1 MFLHT
6 SMKYFMTFILAG
18 GLEEKKVNSII
29 DELELLQAEVQQE
42 WGKEDG
48 ERRLPHGKCQ
58 S

>member
-18 GLEEKKVNSII
+18 GLEEKNEFHNR
-29 DELELLQAEVQQE
+29 ELELLQAEVQQE
-42 WGKEDG
+42 QGKEDG
-48 ERRLPHGKCQ
+48 ERSLPHGKCQ